1 MDFSETKDINTHNF
15 AFTISGN
22 QLLINT
28 SPNFEA
34 KSSYEIRVRTTDQGG
49 LSFEKALT
57 INVLNF
63 NERPTDL
70 ALSATSIN
78 ENVAANTAVGTFTS
92 TDPDAGN
99 TFTYILVPGTG
110 STDNNAFTING
121 SQLQINS
128 SPNFEAKSSY
138 NIRVRTTDQGGL
150 PFEKALTI
158 NVNDLNEN
166 PSDLALSATTI
177 NENVAATTAVGT
189 LTSTDPDTGNT
200 FAYSLVAG
208 TGNTDNNAFTISGN
222 QLQIN
227 SSPNFEAKSSYN
239 IRVRTTDQ
247 GGLFFDKALT
257 INVNDINETPTNLT
271 LSTTSINEKVA
282 ANTAVGTFASTDPD
296 TGNTFT
302 YSLVAGTGNTDNNAF
317 TINGNQLQI
326 NTSPNFAT
334 KSSYN
339 IRVRTTDQGSLF
351 FEKALTINVNKVING
366 TINADTLTGTS
377 ANESL
382 FGLAGN
388 DNLLGDGGNDNLSG
402 DDGNDILTGAS
413 LTTFGVGEIDRLI
426 GGAGNDTFVLGNS
439 SRAYYNDGNNVTPG
453 VDDYARIAD
462 FNSSQDTVRL
472 FSAATYFLGASPLSG
487 VSGTG
492 LFIDNDGT
500 AGLSAKDELIGIFEN
515 TILSYGQVTTGTN
528 GLTFV

>member
-1 MDFSETKDINTHNF
+1 M
-15 AFTISGN
+15 
-22 QLLINT
+22 
-28 SPNFEA
+28 
-34 KSSYEIRVRTTDQGG
+34 
-49 LSFEKALT
+49 
-57 INVLNF
+57 
-63 NERPTDL
+63 
-70 ALSATSIN
+70 
-78 ENVAANTAVGTFTS
+78 
-92 TDPDAGN
+92 
-99 TFTYILVPGTG
+99 
-110 STDNNAFTING
+110 
-121 SQLQINS
+121 
-128 SPNFEAKSSY
+128 
-138 NIRVRTTDQGGL
+138 RTTDQGGL